1 MKVRHLHQVTR
12 GTLFLFLFL
21 LLPNLVT
28 ARVTGPC
35 VNCHTMHNSQ
45 DNYPVTKDGQLHN
58 ALLLTDCI
66 GCHTGT
72 NTTSSKTPFVFDTT
86 PPLYRDT
93 GTEADSNT
101 LAGGN
106 FYWVASVGTIIG
118 DRLGHNV
125 AGITAPDA
133 TLTLP
138 PGGDGTFNGQLSCAG
153 TNGCH
158 GRSDTTLQVISVK
171 GGHHNKDN
179 SVWQDGSTLAKSYRL
194 LENVQGFGD
203 PDYEFR
209 PTSERHNKYFGK
221 DRTSESDEAV
231 GTISAFCARC
241 HQYFHDGS
249 GYLSASSTFGNGVW
263 LRHPTDFDMSG
274 AISSEEY
281 AYYNDGNGT
290 SNTYSVISPVAT
302 EDDTATVNTVI
313 YARQNDAVVMCLS
326 CHRAHGTPHPGLLRW
341 DYKSWPGGGY
351 NGCAVCH
358 TTKN

>member
-1 MKVRHLHQVTR
+1 MIVRDLHLFKR
-12 GTLFLFLFL
+12 ATLFFSLLL
-21 LLPNLVT
+21 LLPNIAA

-35 VNCHTMHNSQ
+35 VDCHTMHNSQ
-45 DNYPVTKDGQLHN
+45 NNYPVTKSGRAN
-58 ALLLTDCI
+58 PALLLTDCI

-72 NTTSSKTPFVFDTT
+72 NTTHSTTPFVFETT
-86 PPLYRDT
+86 SPLYKET
-93 GTEADSNT
+93 GTETDSNT

-106 FYWVASVGTIIG
+106 FYWVANVGTLVG

-138 PGGDGTFNGQLSCAG
+138 PGGDGTFNGQLKCAG

-158 GRSDTTLQVISVK
+158 GRRDTTHQITSVK
-171 GGHHNKDN
+171 GGHHGKNN
-179 SVWQDGSTLAKSYRL
+179 SVWQDGSTLEKSYRL
-194 LENVQGFGD
+194 LENIQGFGD
-203 PDYEFR
+203 PDYELH
-209 PTSERHNKYFGK
+209 PTSERHNKYFGQ
-221 DRTSESDEAV
+221 DRTSESDQAP
-231 GTISAFCARC
+231 GTISGFCARC

-249 GYLSASSTFGNGVW
+249 SSIAASSTFGNGVW

-274 AISSEEY
+274 AVSSEEY
-281 AYYNDGNGT
+281 TSYNGGNGT
-290 SNTYSVISPVAT
+290 SNTYSVVSPVAT
-302 EDDTATVNTVI
+302 EETTTSVNTVI

-326 CHRAHGTPHPGLLRW
+326 CHRAHGTPYPGMLRW
-341 DYKSWPGGGY
+341 NYKAWPGGGY